1 MAAINL
7 SEGQR
12 AGVPVPGSKGG
23 HKGVDNGE
31 LHHYWT
37 QDPEGLAK
45 WRDLPHPWT
54 ALYNH
59 LRKYIKN
66 DHVAKATASAWYRD
80 VFGHMPNQDH
90 KEKKGGEPVGE
101 VRAASV
107 SDKPWS
113 NFSAADYSPQQWRR
127 ACLIDTGQ
135 GDPDN
140 KGRYKL
146 PVREPDGTLNRNG
159 CHAAASVLG
168 GGRGGV
174 QASPEA
180 KKAAARKLASLYR
193 SQLNEDP
200 PPSLTGVAG
209 RSNRFDDA
217 YTTGGERMTSP
228 AFMKG
233 VDGYNS
239 GGGGKAMGH
248 GSVDECKAKLK
259 QAIAAGDSQQIAEL
273 IDQLANMD
281 PQQRAGGPPFP
292 FGKKKQDADN
302 DTSNESAEKGKA
314 ADDDVEAQIA
324 NLQAQLKAAKAKGDD
339 KTAATIQAQIDKLRG
354 GVDKAKGG
362 GDKPPF
368 MQGKGGSGRGGQPE
382 GADERAG
389 YGEGPGG
396 SQKGPSVKAIKAH
409 IKQAQEAGDT
419 ELVKKLKAKLAALQG
434 GGDSDNDGDTAGN
447 DTDKDGRSSQPDQ
460 AEQRRASARA
470 AMRSLPVIRSAV
482 GSPAT
487 VLDAD
492 DLDELDERA
501 TSPEGGIV
509 VRASYRAERS
519 EDGNPVMSLRF
530 SQFNNWYE
538 INSAREGKFLERVA
552 PGAFSK
558 TIGERGGQIK
568 VLFNH
573 GHDGQIGEKILGRVL
588 NLEERSDGAH
598 ADIEL
603 FDTSYNR
610 DLLPG
615 LRAGAYG
622 SSFMFNVM
630 DDAWE
635 DQPQRSDANPA
646 GLPERT
652 VRQLRLLEFGPV
664 TWPANPGAT
673 AGLRSDTDA
682 YCDGL
687 RSAAPDA
694 YNELEERFSEI
705 RTAFNIG
712 TSADQV
718 ARNVEVAP
726 EDDDEGT
733 SEDEAAFRDD
743 APVTQEHHA
752 EQPETNSAETRRAR
766 LIFAGVMDA
775 D

>member
-1 MAAINL
+1 MVAIN
-7 SEGQR
+7 
-12 AGVPVPGSKGG
+12 VPGSKGG

-80 VFGHMPNQDH
+80 VFGHMPNQDQH

-101 VRAASV
+101 VRAAV

-127 ACLIDTGQ
+127 ACLLDTGQ
-135 GDPDN
+135 GDPAD

-146 PVREPDGTLNRNG
+146 PVREPGGALNRNG

-174 QASPEA
+174 QASPQA
-180 KKAAARKLASLYR
+180 KQAAARKLASLYR
-193 SQLNEDP
+193 NELNEDP
-200 PPSLTGVAG
+200 PDSLTRVAG

-228 AFMKG
+228 TFMKG
-233 VDGYNS
+233 VDGS
-239 GGGGKAMGH
+239 SGGGKAMGH

-259 QAIAAGDSQQIAEL
+259 QAIAAGDDQQIAAL
-273 IDQLANMD
+273 IEQLANMD
-281 PQQRAGGPPFP
+281 PQRRGQQPQQADERKGKMPFP
-292 FGKKKQDADN
+292 PPDSDN
-302 DTSNESAEKGKA
+302 DKSKESAETGKEA
-314 ADDDVEAQIA
+314 GDDVEAQVA
-324 NLQAQLKAAKAKGDD
+324 NLREQLKQAKAKGDM
-339 KTAATIQAQIDKLRG
+339 KAVAALQAQIDKLTG
-354 GVDKAKGG
+354 GMDKAKGKTEG
-362 GDKPPF
+362 GSGKPPF
-368 MQGKGGSGRGGQPE
+368 LQGKGGAGRDGQPE

-419 ELVKKLKAKLAALQG
+419 ELVKKLKAKLASLQG
-434 GGDSDNDGDTAGN
+434 GGSDTDSDGDTGS
-447 DTDKDGRSSQPDQ
+447 DTDKDGRQQQPDEV
-460 AEQRRASARA
+460 EQRRARARA
-470 AMRSLPVIRSAV
+470 AMRSLPVVRSAQ
-482 GSPAT
+482 GSYAE
-487 VLDAD
+487 VLDEED
-492 DLDELDERA
+492 DERA
-501 TSPEGGIV
+501 IAPGGGV
-509 VRASYRAERS
+509 FVRASYRAERS

-538 INSAREGKFLERVA
+538 ISSAREGKFLERVA
-552 PGAFSK
+552 PGAFAK

-588 NLEERSDGAH
+588 ALEERSDGAH
-598 ADIEL
+598 AEIEL

-630 DDAWE
+630 DDSWE
-635 DQPQRSDANPA
+635 DQPQRSDSNPA

-673 AGLRSDTDA
+673 AGLRSDTDV

-687 RSAAPDA
+687 RSAAPDV
-694 YNELEERFSEI
+694 YNDLEERFSEF
-705 RTAFNIG
+705 RAAFTIG
-712 TSADQV
+712 TSADQA
-718 ARNVEVAP
+718 ARSVDLAP

-733 SEDEAAFRDD
+733 GEDEAAFRDD
-743 APVTQEHHA
+743 APVTEEHHA
-752 EQPETNSAETRRAR
+752 EQPNTNSAETRRAR
-766 LIFAGVMDA
+766 LILAGVLDA

>member
-12 AGVPVPGSKGG
+12 ASVPVPGSKGG

-45 WRDLPHPWT
+45 WRDMPHPWT

-174 QASPEA
+174 QASPDA

-193 SQLNEDP
+193 SELNEDP

-217 YTTGGERMTSP
+217 YSTKGERMTSP

-233 VDGYNS
+233 VDGYN
-239 GGGGKAMGH
+239 GKGGKPMGH

-281 PQQRAGGPPFP
+281 PQQRGQQPSQVDERKGKMPFP
-292 FGKKKQDADN
+292 PPGAKSKDDSADAGKD
-302 DTSNESAEKGKA
+302 KGS
-314 ADDDVEAQIA
+314 DVDAQIA
-324 NLQAQLKAAKAKGDD
+324 NLQEQLKQAKAKGDD
-339 KTAATIQAQIDKLRG
+339 KAAAAIQAQIDKLRG
-354 GVDKAKGG
+354 GVDSAKGKTEG
-362 GDKPPF
+362 GSGKPPF
-368 MQGKGGSGRGGQPE
+368 LQGKGGAGRGGQPE

-434 GGDSDNDGDTAGN
+434 DADTTGN
-447 DTDKDGRSSQPDQ
+447 DTDKDGRSGQL
-460 AEQRRASARA
+460 AEVEQRRASARA

-487 VLDAD
+487 VLDD
-492 DLDELDERA
+492 DELDERA
-501 TSPEGGIV
+501 AAPEGGIV

-588 NLEERSDGAH
+588 SLEERSDGAH

-743 APVTQEHHA
+743 APVTEEHHA